1 MTAAAL
7 DERILGAVAAWR
19 AGEDLPD
26 AAFDALAL
34 ALFAYQIGA
43 NDPYRR
49 FAAAAGFSPQ
59 RMPAHWGR
67 IPAVPSSAFKDAT
80 LATFDPARAELTFR
94 TSGTTAERTGVHYM
108 ARAAIYDEVLC
119 AGFERFMLPPG
130 QPAAFFNLV
139 PDPAQNPHSSLGYMM
154 RRAGERF
161 GAGPPRFYLRGD
173 RVDVEALARDIA
185 AATARGT
192 PAMVAGTA
200 FAFAALLEDL
210 GGSTL
215 SCAPGSRVMET
226 GGFKGRTRAVGRADL
241 YAGLARAFAVP
252 ECDVV
257 AEYGMTELTSQYYD
271 AAASRTAATR
281 VKTGPPWLRCT
292 VVDGDGRE
300 LPAGE
305 TGFLRHV
312 DLANRSSVVAI
323 VTEDRGYAV
332 AGGFVLLGRDET
344 APLRGCSLDQE
355 DLLVRRG

>member
-19 AGEDLPD
+19 AGEELPD

-80 LATFDPARAELTFR
+80 LATFDPAQAELPFR
-94 TSGTTAERTGVHYM
+94 TRGTTAERTGVHYM

-173 RVDVEALARDIA
+173 RVDVEALARDVA
-185 AATARGT
+185 AATAR
-192 PAMVAGTA
+192 AR
-200 FAFAALLEDL
+200 FARSSQVP
-210 GGSTL
+210 GGKKY
-215 SCAPGSRVMET
+215 RI
-226 GGFKGRTRAVGRADL
+226 
-241 YAGLARAFAVP
+241 GLRYPSIRRPF
-252 ECDVV
+252 
-257 AEYGMTELTSQYYD
+257 
-271 AAASRTAATR
+271 ASRR
-281 VKTGPPWLRCT
+281 L
-292 VVDGDGRE
+292 
-300 LPAGE
+300 
-305 TGFLRHV
+305 
-312 DLANRSSVVAI
+312 
-323 VTEDRGYAV
+323 
-332 AGGFVLLGRDET
+332 
-344 APLRGCSLDQE
+344 
-355 DLLVRRG
+355 